1 MPNMIYG
8 NSGKY
13 KSRGPQFQ
21 EKFDYTYPEGLN
33 LTPGS
38 KLHDRIRDEVM
49 DRAYES
55 ATVMSTRHED
65 WNKIDYTLTAYIPV
79 DEKEQEVKDKDS
91 RKPISIVFPY
101 SYTVLETLLS
111 YYVAAFLQDPI
122 FRYEGATPKD
132 VIGAILLELV
142 ISLQCHKTK
151 VGLNLHTQA
160 RDAFSYGFGVV
171 TPVWKTMY
179 GKRTVSQMTG
189 GLFGFGQREEFIT
202 LDNQLL
208 FEGNALENIDP
219 YLYLP
224 DVSVPIHEPQ
234 RGEYIGW
241 VNRTNYMSL
250 LAEERNNP
258 EMFNVKYLKALQG
271 RRTSAVVGDVSG
283 RNVKSGISSEDN
295 RFATTTTAVDTIRE
309 YIKIIPKEWELGSG
323 EYPELWFFE
332 VGSDEIVLQ
341 ARPANLD
348 HNMFPI
354 SVVAPD
360 YDGYSLSPISR
371 IEILYGMQ
379 GVLDFMF
386 NSHVANVRKAIN
398 DMIIYD
404 PYQVNS
410 NDLRNPTAG
419 KLIRLRRPAWGRGV
433 KDVAQ
438 QLVVNDVTRGN
449 IADSTWIVQWMDR
462 ISGADSSMQGALRTG
477 GPERLTGTE
486 FQGTR
491 AGGFSRLER
500 LVKIAGM
507 QGMQDIGMFFGVHN
521 KQLMSE
527 ETYVKV
533 TGDWQDV
540 LLREFDKKI
549 DRGRVMVDPRQIDV
563 HYNVIPRDGS
573 IPGGNYSDAWIKLW
587 QIFGASPELAQQFD
601 VVRIFKHIAR
611 NLGAKNVNDF
621 VRRGGG
627 IQPQM
632 MPDEAVQQQV
642 QQGNLVPLQIGQGG
656 VQ

>member
-1 MPNMIYG
+1 MIYG
-8 NSGKY
+8 NSSKY
-13 KSRGPQFQ
+13 RSRKPQFK
-21 EKFDYTYPEGLN
+21 ERFDYIYPEGLN

-49 DRAYES
+49 DRAFES
-55 ATVMSTRHED
+55 ATVMSTRHD
-65 WNKIDYTLTAYIPV
+65 AWNKIDYTLTAYIPT
-79 DEKEQEVKDKDS
+79 DEKEKEVQEKDS

-111 YYVAAFLQDPI
+111 YYIAAFLQDPI

-132 VIGAILLELV
+132 VVGAILLELV

-160 RDAFSYGFGVV
+160 RDAFSYGFGVA

-179 GKRTVSQMTG
+179 GKRTVSQLSG
-189 GLFGFGQREEFIT
+189 GLFGFGQKEEFVT

-219 YLYLP
+219 YTYLP

-234 RGEYIGW
+234 KGEYVGW
-241 VNRTNYMSL
+241 VNKTNYMSL
-250 LAEERNNP
+250 LSEERNNP
-258 EMFNVKYLKALQG
+258 EMFNVKYLKALEG
-271 RRTSAVVGDVSG
+271 RRTSAVIGDVSG
-283 RNVKSGISSEDN
+283 RNIKSGISSEDN
-295 RFATTTTAVDTIRE
+295 RFITTTNAVDTIRK
-309 YIKIIPKEWELGSG
+309 YVKVIPKDWELGDS

-354 SVVAPD
+354 SVIAPD

-386 NSHVANVRKAIN
+386 NSHVSNVRKAIN

-500 LVKIAGM
+500 LVKVAGM

-540 LLREFDKKI
+540 LMMEFDKKV
-549 DRGRVMVDPRQIDV
+549 DRGRLVVDPRQVDI
-563 HYNVIPRDGS
+563 HYNVITRDGS

-601 VVRIFKHIAR
+601 IVRIFKHIAR

-621 VRRGGG
+621 VRRGGN
-627 IQPQM
+627 IQPKV

-642 QQGNLVPLQIGQGG
+642 QQGNLRPIQMEQGMM
-656 VQ
+656 Q